1 MGYYWDIMGY
11 NGIYNHRT
19 WDVDQETWWA
29 NEWANEW
36 EKVESINLD
45 AFDHDLIVI
54 RHWNDGIVWG
64 IIPSHG
70 LISECVS
77 RLGRATMTRR
87 EALFQ

>member
-1 MGYYWDIMGY
+1 MGYITIEHGMSTRKHGGLIWG
-11 NGIYNHRT
+11 
-19 WDVDQETWWA
+19 
-29 NEWANEW
+29 NEW

-45 AFDHDLIVI
+45 ALDHDLIVI

>member
-1 MGYYWDIMGY
+1 MIGIF

-70 LISECVS
+70 LISVIF
-77 RLGRATMTRR
+77 RLVNHDNSARY
-87 EALFQ
+87 

>member
-45 AFDHDLIVI
+45 AFDHDLM
-54 RHWNDGIVWG
+54 
-64 IIPSHG
+64 
-70 LISECVS
+70 L
-77 RLGRATMTRR
+77 
-87 EALFQ
+87 

>member
-1 MGYYWDIMGY
+1 MGYITIEHGMSTRKHG
-11 NGIYNHRT
+11 GLI
-19 WDVDQETWWA
+19 
-29 NEWANEW
+29 WANEW